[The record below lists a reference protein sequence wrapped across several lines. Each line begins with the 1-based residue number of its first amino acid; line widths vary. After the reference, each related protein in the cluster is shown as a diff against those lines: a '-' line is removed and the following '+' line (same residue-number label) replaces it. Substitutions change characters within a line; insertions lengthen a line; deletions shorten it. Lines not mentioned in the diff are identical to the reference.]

1 MSYRNPQQIVDTQ
14 SGQHIQNML
23 KQVTGA
29 ATGTIKTIQAKYRQR
44 EKENIAE
51 QQQIIKGVA
60 KVANSANA
68 EDILNSGTDWAPA
81 IREGVA
87 RYQVLYTKSI
97 KDKVIKEG
105 YDEKL
110 GARPL
115 KRAVQKYVIDEVA
128 DFILDYESDEVISKI
143 SIGWDSKEEKVDIT
157 IKK

>member
-1 MSYRNPQQIVDTQ
+1 MS
-14 SGQHIQNML
+14 
-23 KQVTGA
+23 
-29 ATGTIKTIQAKYRQR
+29 
-44 EKENIAE
+44 
-51 QQQIIKGVA
+51 
-60 KVANSANA
+60 
-68 EDILNSGTDWAPA
+68 
-81 IREGVA
+81 
-87 RYQVLYTKSI
+87 KSI